1 MNLAC
6 KTLRTI
12 LNTRISANFP
22 VKFRSHTSK
31 AAVQG
36 SLKVT
41 YLTPEKESIV
51 CHVKEG
57 VNLLDVAHAFDIELE
72 GMKCPIIFLD

>member
-1 MNLAC
+1 MNLAR

-12 LNTRISANFP
+12 LNTRNSADFHVN
-22 VKFRSHTSK
+22 FRSHTSK

-72 GMKCPIIFLD
+72 GRKCRIISID